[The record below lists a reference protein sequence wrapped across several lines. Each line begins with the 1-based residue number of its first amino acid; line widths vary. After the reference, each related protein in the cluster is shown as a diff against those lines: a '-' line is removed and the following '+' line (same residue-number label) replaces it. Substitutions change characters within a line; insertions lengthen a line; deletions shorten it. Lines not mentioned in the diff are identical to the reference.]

1 MVEKNGKETIVKTC
15 CSYKG
20 KTPQRCDQCQKFFK
34 TPKTLLKHKR
44 RSTKH
49 NVTVSAKSKQTNNWG
64 DHICNICGNKFVFNR
79 ILIQHKVTHTGE
91 KLFVCPFCDKK
102 FAQSGTL
109 SRHKRTHTREKNHQC
124 LDCGKWF
131 QEESFKTSPT
141 YIQWRET
148 TCMQFMWLNFFT
160 VSQSESSHE
169 EPCKLCQTPFL
180 GLANLQTHEKI
191 HTGEM
196 HYNCLQCNSS
206 FESRHEQ
213 IYHNRSEHK
222 MLKCQTRRCNLRFQ
236 SLSSFTEHKQAH
248 RSFAKRL
255 SDFRA
260 TSITMFMF
268 MIIHPNVTFVL
279 TMLQPT
285 NSWNCIESFTQ
296 TKKCDLCQMSF
307 NNHDNRYKKIAI
319 LTKSHVTNV

>member
-1 MVEKNGKETIVKTC
+1 ML
-15 CSYKG
+15 
-20 KTPQRCDQCQKFFK
+20 QFL
-34 TPKTLLKHKR
+34 PK
-44 RSTKH
+44 
-49 NVTVSAKSKQTNNWG
+49 V
-64 DHICNICGNKFVFNR
+64 NR
-79 ILIQHKVTHTGE
+79 LITGE
-91 KLFVCPFCDKK
+91 TTFAIYVETNLFLIAFWYNTKWL
-102 FAQSGTL
+102 TL
-109 SRHKRTHTREKNHQC
+109 ERNFLCVHFVIRNLHSLVHYQDTREKNHQC

-222 MLKCQTRRCNLRFQ
+222 MLKCQTQRCNLRFQ
-236 SLSSFTEHKQAH
+236 SYPLSQSTSKLIDPLQ
-248 RSFAKRL
+248 K
-255 SDFRA
+255 DFQI
-260 TSITMFMF
+260 SE
-268 MIIHPNVTFVL
+268 P
-279 TMLQPT
+279 LQLPCLC
-285 NSWNCIESFTQ
+285 SW
-296 TKKCDLCQMSF
+296 
-307 NNHDNRYKKIAI
+307 
-319 LTKSHVTNV
+319 